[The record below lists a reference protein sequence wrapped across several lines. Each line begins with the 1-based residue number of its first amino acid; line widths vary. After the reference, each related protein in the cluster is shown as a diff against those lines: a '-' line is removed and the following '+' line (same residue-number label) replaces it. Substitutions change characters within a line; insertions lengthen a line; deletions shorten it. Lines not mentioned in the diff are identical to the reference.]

1 MTIGGRSAGPPLYG
15 IDEAAMRFIEIH
27 ETRAHAIGGR
37 VMHDL
42 GDCVLLES
50 PRDREPFFNRVAAV
64 RWPDE
69 PGAFDHR
76 LAEVMSLFA
85 GFDRRPHV
93 WTAPAFSGP
102 TDRGARLAGHGFR
115 DIGGGYVMLLVR
127 PPVDNRPNDP
137 QGVVLERLDGGPGRA
152 VSLETI
158 REIAQVLAESFAAG
172 HDRVDVVAEET
183 VGAFASP
190 AFHVC
195 LARLAGRPV
204 AVGKR
209 YTFDGAS
216 YLSSIGT
223 RPGHRGRGLGSFITD
238 HLVRDSLADGSRHV
252 YLGVHAHNDRAISI
266 YRRAGLEI
274 LGERSG
280 DYLLV

>member
-1 MTIGGRSAGPPLYG
+1 MTTGERSVGPPLHG
-15 IDEAAMRFIEIH
+15 IDEAAMRFLEIH

-37 VMHDL
+37 VMRDL
-42 GDCVLLES
+42 GDCVLLEA
-50 PRDREPFFNRVAAV
+50 PRDRDPFFNRVAAV
-64 RWPDE
+64 RWPEE
-69 PGAFDHR
+69 PSAFDHR
-76 LAEVMSLFA
+76 LAEVIALFA
-85 GFDRRPHV
+85 GLDRRPHI
-93 WTAPAFSGP
+93 WTASAFNAPA
-102 TDRGARLAGHGFR
+102 DLGARLAGHGFR

-127 PPVDNRPNDP
+127 PPAGDRPNDP
-137 QGVVLERLDGGPGRA
+137 DGVVLERLDGGPGRVA
-152 VSLETI
+152 RRETI
-158 REIAQVLAESFAAG
+158 REIALVLAESFAVDP
-172 HDRVDVVAEET
+172 DRVDAVAEET
-183 VGAFASP
+183 VEAFASP

-195 LARLAGRPV
+195 LARVAGRPV

-223 RPGHRGRGLGSFITD
+223 RPGHRGRGLGSLITD
-238 HLVRDSLADGSRHV
+238 HLVRDSLAAGSRYV
-252 YLGVHAHNDRAISI
+252 YLGVHTHNDRAISI